1 MGAVMGVVGGI
12 VQGIGAMQAGE
23 AQAAQQEA
31 QARQAE
37 AVAESHDYNAAV
49 DERNIG
55 VIREQTAAA
64 VADQQLLDVRTM
76 ATIQGLYASAGV
88 TNTGSA
94 MDVQLD
100 ASKSMKLNRAR
111 IGYKGAISI
120 VELRDDIVLEKMAA
134 SAQRE
139 GAQAYMDQAGAS
151 RTAGMISAVSGILG
165 GISGGFQSATRMA

>member
-1 MGAVMGVVGGI
+1 MMSVVGGI

-31 QARQAE
+31 QAAQAE
-37 AVAESHDYNAAV
+37 AVAESHDYNVAV
-49 DERNIG
+49 DERNVG

-64 VADQQLLDVRTM
+64 IEDQQLLDVRTM

-94 MDVQLD
+94 MDVELD

-134 SAQRE
+134 AQQRI

-151 RTAGMISAVSGILG
+151 RTAGMISMVSGVLG
-165 GISGGFQSATRMA
+165 GMSSAFSSMSRTA